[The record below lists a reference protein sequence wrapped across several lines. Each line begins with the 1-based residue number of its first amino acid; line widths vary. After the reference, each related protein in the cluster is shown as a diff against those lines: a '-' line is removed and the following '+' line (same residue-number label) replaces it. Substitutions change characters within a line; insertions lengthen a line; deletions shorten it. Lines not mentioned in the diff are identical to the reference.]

1 MLPPLARRALP
12 LIETRAR
19 AIGAHSLLDF
29 GPVFLPSEKNIF
41 RSTIDL
47 IQHAPKERVLAVSCF
62 PLSLLSEVELND
74 LFSQACAR
82 ASHTLFLD
90 FKRPERNL
98 EYPAVFLFT
107 PLRIAVS
114 QEKLKQHH
122 ELEEVLYRERHRFS
136 VLSRDTLFGGGLSCA
151 LVQHR

>member
-1 MLPPLARRALP
+1 MLTPLAKRALP
-12 LIETRAR
+12 PIETRAR

-47 IQHAPKERVLAVSCF
+47 IQRAPKERVLAVSCF
-62 PLSLLSEVELND
+62 PLSLLSEDELND
-74 LFSQACAR
+74 LLSQACAR
-82 ASHTLFLD
+82 ADYTLFLD

-98 EYPAVFLFT
+98 EYPAVFLFA
-107 PLRIAVS
+107 PLRVVAS
-114 QEKLKQHH
+114 QGSLKHGRD
-122 ELEEVLYRERHRFS
+122 LEEFLYRERRRFS
-136 VLSRDTLFGGGLSCA
+136 VRARDTLFGGGLSCV